1 MSYAFAWLDYFENNC
16 CTVRRVQ
23 VYSSVAVSAAT
34 VWNISGSTAH
44 VSCSACAAW
53 FSVASIGATG

>member
-34 VWNISGSTAH
+34 V
-44 VSCSACAAW
+44 
-53 FSVASIGATG
+53 